1 MNYESCLEFLYGQ
14 LPVFQQQGKRALR
27 YDLSNISHLCAHFKE
42 PQQQFKS
49 IHIAGTNGKGSV
61 SHQLASILQSAGYR
75 VGLYTSPHLVDFRE
89 RIRVNGQM
97 IDKSYVIDFV
107 SGHMSL
113 WEHVQPS
120 FFELTTL
127 MAFAYFADVKV
138 DVAVVETG
146 LGGRLDSTNVIRP
159 ILSVIT
165 NISFDHTDILG
176 DTLEQIAFEKAG
188 IIKPHTP
195 VVIGETHAL
204 TMPVFMKKATAEEA
218 PLTVADAKYEAI
230 LIAEH
235 ADSMDF
241 QLRDRASA
249 SMVLAGKCD
258 LIGHY
263 QLKNIVT
270 SYCAIDI
277 VREAGF
283 QISDNALIEG
293 LANVKIKTGL
303 MGRWQIVQEN
313 PMIICDTAH
322 NPSGIEQVTRQ
333 LVRLKPRRL
342 HVVLGFSA
350 DKDVEHMLKIFAERV
365 GNNGVTYYYTRS
377 SVKRSMVA
385 AELADKARLHGI
397 AGTPYDQ
404 ISEAFEAARAQA
416 DREDV
421 IFIGGSNFVVGDF
434 LKFFIVK

>member
-14 LPVFQQQGKRALR
+14 LPMFQQQGKKALR
-27 YDLSNISHLCAHFKE
+27 YDLSNISRLCAQFNE

-97 IDKSYVIDFV
+97 IDKLYVIDFV
-107 SGHMSL
+107 SSHMSL
-113 WEHVQPS
+113 WKHIQPS

-127 MAFAYFADVKV
+127 MAFAYFADAKV

-146 LGGRLDSTNVIRP
+146 LGGRLDSTNVVRP
-159 ILSVIT
+159 VLSVIT
-165 NISFDHTDILG
+165 NISLDHTDILG

-195 VVIGETHAL
+195 VVIGETHPL
-204 TMPVFMKKATAEEA
+204 TMPVFMKKATDEEA
-218 PLTVADAKYEAI
+218 PLIAADTKYEAM
-230 LIAEH
+230 LVAEH
-235 ADSMDF
+235 VDSMDF
-241 QLRDRASA
+241 QLIDRAS
-249 SMVLAGKCD
+249 SRVVLTGKCD

-263 QLKNIVT
+263 QLKNLVT
-270 SYCAIDI
+270 SYCAVEIMRGADLK
-277 VREAGF
+277 
-283 QISDNALIEG
+283 ISEDALLEG
-293 LANVKIKTGL
+293 LRHVKDKTGL

-322 NPSGIEQVTRQ
+322 NPSGMEQVASQ
-333 LVRLKPRRL
+333 LVLLKPRRL

-350 DKDVEHMLKIFAERV
+350 DKDVERMLKILARQP
-365 GNNGVTYYYTRS
+365 GNTGVTYYYTRS
-377 SVKRSMVA
+377 SVKRSMGA
-385 AELADKARLHGI
+385 NELAEMARLHGI
-397 AGTPYDQ
+397 AGKPYEHVW
-404 ISEAFEAARAQA
+404 EAFEAAREQA
-416 DREDV
+416 DNDDV
-421 IFIGGSNFVVGDF
+421 IFVGGSNFVVGDF
-434 LKFFIVK
+434 LKYFTVK